1 MAACMHTPCTIPPT
15 KCMPGPTLSAA
26 VPALY
31 PATCQEDHQ
40 SGVVGPGPGEF
51 LCSIVSA
58 IISQQVQRA
67 RGGEE
72 PRRVRASWSS
82 SFPSPIAIE
91 NERTTCEG
99 LASARGSGW
108 VLGLA
113 EFPCGIASYVAPG
126 PHTGVRVDR
135 RARGRSFGRHRL
147 TTGPRRGGRVSWA
160 LRCAGRPAG
169 DGIALPPGCPNVKGT
184 TVSLAGLRGSRQC
197 WEHESPLLFLAL
209 CEGRG
214 VGFALTGAQVLFANL
229 PPPGSTTV

>member
-1 MAACMHTPCTIPPT
+1 MA
-15 KCMPGPTLSAA
+15 S
-26 VPALY
+26 
-31 PATCQEDHQ
+31 
-40 SGVVGPGPGEF
+40 SGPGPGRPEEF

-72 PRRVRASWSS
+72 PRRVGASWSS

-126 PHTGVRVDR
+126 PHGGARGSP
-135 RARGRSFGRHRL
+135 RARALVRPAPADHRP
-147 TTGPRRGGRVSWA
+147 TSRRPRFLGAA
-160 LRCAGRPAG
+160 LRRPAG
-169 DGIALPPGCPNVKGT
+169 
-184 TVSLAGLRGSRQC
+184 RGRDRT
-197 WEHESPLLFLAL
+197 AT
-209 CEGRG
+209 G
-214 VGFALTGAQVLFANL
+214 VPERERYDGFARWSPWESTVLGARE
-229 PPPGSTTV
+229 PSTVPCVV

>member
-126 PHTGVRVDR
+126 PHGGARGSP
-135 RARGRSFGRHRL
+135 RARALVRPAPADHRP
-147 TTGPRRGGRVSWA
+147 TSRWPRFLGAA
-160 LRCAGRPAG
+160 LRRPAG

-197 WEHESPLLFLAL
+197 WEHESSLLFLAL
-209 CEGRG
+209 CEGCGIRTHWSA
-214 VGFALTGAQVLFANL
+214 GFACQLATRFYYRVN
-229 PPPGSTTV
+229 